1 MENSHVLQITERHF
15 SDLYLCF
22 CGLAKCEPNHS
33 FGPGIRDNYIIH
45 YITKGKGKYYVNNA
59 CYELSQGQGFLVEPH
74 LQVFYQA
81 DKDDPWQYIWI
92 GFNGTKAIQYL
103 NDIGLSSNHLK
114 FQCNYSEELKQI
126 VHNMLKNNNFATSNQ
141 FLLESLLYSFF
152 SILSKDIKTILPTN
166 DNNNLYVKKAIEF
179 IENNY
184 TNNLKITDIAKYVC
198 ITRNYLYLL
207 FRKHLNISPQE
218 YLANYRITRAE
229 QLLNTTTL
237 SIETISNSCG
247 YQDPLV
253 FAKAFKAKKGFTPSQ
268 YRKSFSPKISFN
280 KPVNRMK

>member
-1 MENSHVLQITERHF
+1 MENSHVLQITKRHF

-22 CGLAKCEPNHS
+22 CGSAKCESNHS

-45 YITKGKGKYYVNNA
+45 YITKGKGKYYVNDT

-74 LQVFYQA
+74 SQVFYQA
-81 DKDDPWQYIWI
+81 DKTNPWHYLWI
-92 GFNGTKAIQYL
+92 GFNGTKVTQYL
-103 NDIGLSSNHLK
+103 NDINLNSKHLT
-114 FQCNYSEELKQI
+114 FQCNYSEDLNKI
-126 VHNMLKNNNFATSNQ
+126 VQDMLSNNNFATSNQ
-141 FLLESLLYSFF
+141 FLLESLLYAFF
-152 SILSKDIKTILPTN
+152 SILSKDIKPVLPSN
-166 DNNNLYVKKAIEF
+166 DNNNFYVKKAIEF

-184 TNNLKITDIAKYVC
+184 TNKLKITDIAKYVC

-207 FRKHLNISPQE
+207 FRKYLNVSPQE
-218 YLANYRITRAE
+218 YVTNYRITRAE
-229 QLLNTTTL
+229 ELLNSTTL

-268 YRKSFSPKISFN
+268 YRKKFSQEYFYNQITNN
-280 KPVNRMK
+280 KK

>member
-1 MENSHVLQITERHF
+1 
-15 SDLYLCF
+15 
-22 CGLAKCEPNHS
+22 
-33 FGPGIRDNYIIH
+33 
-45 YITKGKGKYYVNNA
+45 
-59 CYELSQGQGFLVEPH
+59 
-74 LQVFYQA
+74 
-81 DKDDPWQYIWI
+81 
-92 GFNGTKAIQYL
+92 
-103 NDIGLSSNHLK
+103 
-114 FQCNYSEELKQI
+114 
-126 VHNMLKNNNFATSNQ
+126 MLKNNNFATSNQ

>member
-1 MENSHVLQITERHF
+1 MEIRKIYSEFNTPVYLSKALN
-15 SDLYLCF
+15 LYYGGWEIC
-22 CGLAKCEPNHS
+22 CPMHT
-33 FGPGIRDNYIIH
+33 FGPAIRQHYLIH
-45 YITKGKGKYYVNNA
+45 YVTRGKGRLWMNDTCYVI
-59 CYELSQGQGFLVEPH
+59 EKDTMFLIRPGITCV
-74 LQVFYQA
+74 YQA
-81 DKDDPWQYIWI
+81 DKDDPWQYLWI

-103 NDIGLSSNHLK
+103 NDIGLSSNHLT

-207 FRKHLNISPQE
+207 FRKHLNICSLYTSPSPRDRQKF
-218 YLANYRITRAE
+218 RIP
-229 QLLNTTTL
+229 L
-237 SIETISNSCG
+237 S
-247 YQDPLV
+247 
-253 FAKAFKAKKGFTPSQ
+253 A
-268 YRKSFSPKISFN
+268 
-280 KPVNRMK
+280 

>member
-1 MENSHVLQITERHF
+1 MEIRKIYSEFNTPVYLSKALN
-15 SDLYLCF
+15 LYYGGWEIC
-22 CGLAKCEPNHS
+22 CPMHT
-33 FGPGIRDNYIIH
+33 FGPAIRQHYLIH
-45 YITKGKGKYYVNNA
+45 YVTRGKGRLWMNDTCYVI
-59 CYELSQGQGFLVEPH
+59 EKDTMFLIRPGITCV
-74 LQVFYQA
+74 YQA
-81 DKDDPWQYIWI
+81 DKDDPWEYCWI
-92 GFNGTKAIQYL
+92 CIDGY
-103 NDIGLSSNHLK
+103 DV
-114 FQCNYSEELKQI
+114 E
-126 VHNMLKNNNFATSNQ
+126 NMLNNSGFDKVNPL